1 MRVKVLFFGLLKEIV
16 GKPEEEIV
24 LEEGS
29 NIGRLYQLYAARFP
43 RLAEHSSS
51 ILFSRNREFASRGEP
66 LREGDEVAFLPPVS
80 GGSSGSLDEAEEAL
94 EPGNICRLTRQ
105 PISTQA
111 LVQELKRG
119 EDGAVVVFEGVV
131 RNHSG
136 GRATLF
142 LEYEAY
148 VPMALRKMREIITEV
163 KRKFDVD
170 RVGMAHR
177 LGRLEIGEASV
188 VIVITSAHRD
198 PAFEACHY
206 AIDRLKRIVPIWKK
220 EFFADGAVWV
230 EGAQDRYVAANP

>member
-1 MRVKVLFFGLLKEIV
+1 MIKVCRMRVKVLFFGLLKEIV

-29 NIGRLYQLYAARFP
+29 SIGRLYLLYAARFP

-51 ILFSRNREFASRGEP
+51 ILFSRNREFTSWGEP
-66 LREGDEVAFLPPVS
+66 LQEGDEVAFLPPVS
-80 GGSSGSLDEAEEAL
+80 GGSSGSLDEAEQEP
-94 EPGNICRLTRQ
+94 EPGNICRLTQQ

-119 EDGAVVVFEGVV
+119 EDGAVVIFEGVV

-148 VPMALRKMREIITEV
+148 EPMALRKMGEIIGEV
-163 KRKFDVD
+163 KQRFDVD
-170 RVGMAHR
+170 RVGLVHR

-188 VIVITSAHRD
+188 VVVIAAAHRD
-198 PAFEACHY
+198 
-206 AIDRLKRIVPIWKK
+206 
-220 EFFADGAVWV
+220 
-230 EGAQDRYVAANP
+230 

>member
-29 NIGRLYQLYAARFP
+29 SIGWLYQLYASRFP

-66 LREGDEVAFLPPVS
+66 LQEGDEVAFLPPVS

-94 EPGNICRLTRQ
+94 EPGNICCLTRQ

-111 LVQELKRG
+111 LVQELQRG

-148 VPMALRKMREIITEV
+148 EPMALRKMREIITEV

-188 VIVITSAHRD
+188 VIVITAAHRG